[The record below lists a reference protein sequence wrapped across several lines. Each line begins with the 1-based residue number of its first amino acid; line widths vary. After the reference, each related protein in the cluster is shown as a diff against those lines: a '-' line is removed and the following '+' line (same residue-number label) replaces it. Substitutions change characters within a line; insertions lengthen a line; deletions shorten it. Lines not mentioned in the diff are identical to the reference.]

1 MPLRVTVTTSPA
13 AAPVTEPVTI
23 RACACS
29 ALLIT
34 SSSDTVL
41 MVSCGTVVS
50 TSTSRSAEAG
60 LPALS
65 ETAALMV

>member
-1 MPLRVTVTTSPA
+1 MVTVTTSPA

-23 RACACS
+23 SACACS

-34 SSSDTVL
+34 SSSETVL

-65 ETAALMV
+65 ATAAVMV